1 MKISDALNE
10 TINNLKNAGIESAA
24 IDARV
29 LLAYILKIDKIKL
42 ITNNQKLLSSKDIS
56 KLQKTVKRRITG
68 EPVAYITGIKEF
80 YSIDFKVT
88 KDVLIPR
95 PETELLVDMA
105 IFYAKK
111 DASVLDVGTGSGAIA
126 IAFKK
131 HRPDCIVY
139 ACDISEKALN
149 VAKENAKKISGCND
163 IIFCKSNL
171 FQSYKSKKFDLIL
184 ANPPYVD
191 IEQKQNLQK
200 EVLFEPEKA
209 LFSKDHGK
217 EIIKK
222 IISKAEKYLNKDGIL
237 ILEIGYDQGHFTKI
251 TGKEFNY
258 SVSILKDYSDFPR
271 LAILQKII

>member
-10 TINNLKNAGIESAA
+10 TITNLKNAGIESAV

-29 LLAYILKIDKIKL
+29 LLSYLLKIDEIKL
-42 ITNNQKLLSSKDIS
+42 ITDNQKLLSNKDIL
-56 KLQKTVKRRITG
+56 KLQKIVKRRITG
-68 EPVAYITGIKEF
+68 EPLAYITGIKEF
-80 YSIDFKVT
+80 YSIEFKVT
-88 KDVLIPR
+88 KNVLIPR
-95 PETELLVDMA
+95 PETEQLVDMA
-105 IFYAKK
+105 INYAKK
-111 DASVLDVGTGSGAIA
+111 GASVLDVGTGSGAIA

-131 HRPDCIVY
+131 NRPDCIVY
-139 ACDISEKALN
+139 ACDISQKALN
-149 VAKENAKKISGCND
+149 IAKENAQKIPGCND
-163 IIFCKSNL
+163 IIFSKSNL

-200 EVLFEPEKA
+200 EVLFEPGKA

-222 IISKAEKYLNKDGIL
+222 IISKAEKYLNIDGIL
-237 ILEIGYDQGHFTKI
+237 MLEIGYDQEFFTKT

-258 SVSILKDYSDFPR
+258 FVSILKDFSDFPR
-271 LAILQKII
+271 LAILQKNV